1 MEMLTRLVQIARDEF
16 GDIVVSSELLSR
28 RASTPTKLR
37 LKLRD
42 GTFVGVWMNPL
53 HSRYSLHW
61 EQRAKRGLIYRH
73 DNAPDHPHIATFP
86 KHFHD
91 GDEHRVEESYI
102 SDNPE
107 DALREFLEFVR
118 VKLKEFGC

>member
-1 MEMLTRLVQIARDEF
+1 LYHLN
-16 GDIVVSSELLSR
+16 IVGQAQNDTGVITWLPPNIEKI
-28 RASTPTKLR
+28 P
-37 LKLRD
+37 
-42 GTFVGVWMNPL
+42 FVDVWIDPL
-53 HSRYSLHW
+53 YSRYSFHW

-91 GDEHRVEESYI
+91 GDERQVEESHI
-102 SDNPE
+102 SDNPK

-118 VKLKEFGC
+118 VKLEEFGC

>member
-1 MEMLTRLVQIARDEF
+1 MLPRLARIARDEF
-16 GDIVVSSELLSR
+16 SDVVVSSKLLGR

-37 LKLRD
+37 LELRD
-42 GTFVGVWMNPL
+42 GTFVDVWMNPL

-73 DNAPDHPHIATFP
+73 DNAPDHPYIATFP

-91 GDEHRVEESYI
+91 GDEHQVEESHV
-102 SDNPE
+102 SDDPE
-107 DALREFLEFVR
+107 DAVREFLEFVR
-118 VKLKEFGC
+118 AKLDEFGCR

>member
-1 MEMLTRLVQIARDEF
+1 MGVLTRLAQIARDEF
-16 GDIVVSSELLSR
+16 GDVIVSCRFLGR
-28 RASTPTKLR
+28 RASVSTKLR
-37 LKLRD
+37 LELRD
-42 GTFVGVWMNPL
+42 GTFVDVWINPL
-53 HSRYSLHW
+53 HSRYSFHW
-61 EQRAKRGLIYRH
+61 EQRARRGLIYRH

-91 GDEHRVEESYI
+91 GDEHQVAESTI

-118 VKLKEFGC
+118 VKLDEWGC